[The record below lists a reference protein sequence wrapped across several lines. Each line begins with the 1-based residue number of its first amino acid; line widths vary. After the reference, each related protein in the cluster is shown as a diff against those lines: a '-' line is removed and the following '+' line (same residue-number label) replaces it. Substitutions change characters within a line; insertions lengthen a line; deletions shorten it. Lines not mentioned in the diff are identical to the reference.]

1 VSFLDALWKEA
12 IAAHS
17 FWLLA
22 AVVLALSTSR
32 MMSARKPRLRALA
45 FFIVLHAAALLGAT
59 ALAVSGSAFADEMR
73 IPAWVFGAV
82 AFTGA
87 SALLVFDVVLPRLR
101 LILPRI
107 VEDVLV
113 AILSVVT
120 AVTVASRA
128 GVNLSGLIATSA
140 VLTAILGFSLQ
151 DVIGNVAGGLA
162 LQIDNSIEVGDTIKV
177 GDVAGKVIEIRW
189 RYTAIETGN
198 AETVLVPNTV
208 IVKSQVTV
216 LGRHGEPKPLRRVI
230 HFNVDWRHQPSDV
243 IDVVQSAVRGAK
255 IPCVADEPA
264 PNCVLLEL
272 GESYGRYA
280 LRYWL
285 TDLNRDT
292 PTDSE
297 VRIRIFFALERAG
310 MRLAMPAHAVF
321 VTEESGRAAS
331 KNEKQTRRR
340 KQLLASVALFK
351 ALSDDERDELAK
363 NLKYAPFTRGE
374 IICRQGD
381 AADWLYLVEDGRASV
396 RVAEGGHER
405 EVTKLVPP
413 SFFGEMSLLTGEP
426 RAATIVAET
435 DVECFRLDKDAFQR
449 VIERRPEL
457 AGELASV
464 LSQRRNQL
472 TAAREGMGDVEG
484 TRQRQ
489 AKVERA
495 LFARIRD
502 FFELGP

>member
-1 VSFLDALWKEA
+1 MPFLDALWKEA

-22 AVVLALSTSR
+22 AVMLALSTSR
-32 MMSARKPRLRALA
+32 MMSARKPRLKALS
-45 FFIVLHAAALLGAT
+45 FFLALHIAALLSAT
-59 ALAVSGSAFADEMR
+59 GLAISGSELANEMR
-73 IPAWVFGAV
+73 IPAHVFGAV
-82 AFTGA
+82 AFIGA
-87 SALLVFDVVLPRLR
+87 SAILAFDVVLPRLR
-101 LILPRI
+101 LLLPRI

-113 AILSVVT
+113 AILSIVT

-177 GDVAGKVIEIRW
+177 GEVAGKVIEIRW

-216 LGRHGEPKPLRRVI
+216 LGRAGESRPLRRVI

-255 IPCVADEPA
+255 IPSVGDEPA
-264 PNCVLLEL
+264 PSCVLLEL
-272 GESYGRYA
+272 AESYGRYA

-297 VRIRIFFALERAG
+297 VRIRIFFALKRAG
-310 MRLAMPAHAVF
+310 MRLALPAHAVF
-321 VTEESGRAAS
+321 VTEENSRVVMKS
-331 KNEKQTRRR
+331 EQHDRRR
-340 KQLLASVALFK
+340 KQLLTSVGLFD
-351 ALSDDERDELAK
+351 ALSEEERDELAQ

-374 IICRQGD
+374 IITREGD
-381 AADWLYLVEDGRASV
+381 EADWLYLVEDGRASV
-396 RVAEGGHER
+396 RVADGGRER
-405 EVTKLVPP
+405 EVTKLEAP
-413 SFFGEMSLLTGEP
+413 SFFGEMSLLTGEK
-426 RAATIVAET
+426 RTATIVAET
-435 DVECFRLDKDAFQR
+435 DLECYRLEKAAFQR
-449 VIERRPEL
+449 ILERRPQL

-464 LSQRRNQL
+464 LSQRRTQL
-472 TAAREGMGDVEG
+472 TAAREGMGDGEG
-484 TRQRQ
+484 RDQRQ

-502 FFELGP
+502 FFELGT